1 MKPIS
6 ISKRPHEVF
15 LAMSLF
21 VLTVSPTAAAGPEP
35 GLNIDLASMGCADD
49 CGPGAQGGGPGGQFG
64 GPGGPFGGPGGQF
77 GGPGGQFGGPG
88 GQFGGP
94 GGQFG
99 GPGGPGGQFGGPGG
113 RGQSFAHGRMGPMGL
128 PLAAVDLTDDQMEK
142 LAKLRDDTTDK
153 AAPIGIKLQTLEREF
168 RSGLAQSELNQA
180 ELKRLSNE
188 ISAQKQA
195 MDSLMRDNML
205 KTAELLTPEQRQAM
219 KQSMNRAEFGAGFGK
234 RLSAGNDGAPKAT
247 SSKKVER

>member
-21 VLTVSPTAAAGPEP
+21 VLTASPTAAAGPEP

-64 GPGGPFGGPGGQF
+64 GPGG
-77 GGPGGQFGGPG
+77 
-88 GQFGGP
+88 QFGGP

-99 GPGGPGGQFGGPGG
+99 GPGGPFGGPGGPGG
-113 RGQSFAHGRMGPMGL
+113 RGQSFSPGRMGPMGL
-128 PLAAVDLTDDQMEK
+128 PLAAVDLTDEQMEK

>member
-1 MKPIS
+1 MQESEDATVKPIS

-21 VLTVSPTAAAGPEP
+21 VLTASPTAAAGPEP

-64 GPGGPFGGPGGQF
+64 GPGG
-77 GGPGGQFGGPG
+77 
-88 GQFGGP
+88 QFGGP

-99 GPGGPGGQFGGPGG
+99 GPGGPFGGPGGPGG
-113 RGQSFAHGRMGPMGL
+113 RGQSFSPGRMGPMGL
-128 PLAAVDLTDDQMEK
+128 PLAAVDLTDEQMEK

>member
-49 CGPGAQGGGPGGQFG
+49 CGPGAQG
-64 GPGGPFGGPGGQF
+64 
-77 GGPGGQFGGPG
+77 
-88 GQFGGP
+88 GGP

>member
-1 MKPIS
+1 MQESEDATVKPIS

-21 VLTVSPTAAAGPEP
+21 VLTASPTAAAGPEP
-35 GLNIDLASMGCADD
+35 GLNLDLASMGCADD
-49 CGPGAQGGGPGGQFG
+49 CGPGAQGG

-88 GQFGGP
+88 GPFGGP
-94 GGQFG
+94 
-99 GPGGPGGQFGGPGG
+99 GGPGG
-113 RGQSFAHGRMGPMGL
+113 RGQSFSPGRMGPMGL
-128 PLAAVDLTDDQMEK
+128 PLAAVDLTDEQMEK

>member
-1 MKPIS
+1 
-6 ISKRPHEVF
+6 
-15 LAMSLF
+15 
-21 VLTVSPTAAAGPEP
+21 
-35 GLNIDLASMGCADD
+35 
-49 CGPGAQGGGPGGQFG
+49 
-64 GPGGPFGGPGGQF
+64 
-77 GGPGGQFGGPG
+77 
-88 GQFGGP
+88 
-94 GGQFG
+94 
-99 GPGGPGGQFGGPGG
+99 
-113 RGQSFAHGRMGPMGL
+113 MGL
-128 PLAAVDLTDDQMEK
+128 PLAAVDLTDEQMEK

>member
-1 MKPIS
+1 MQESEDATVKPIS

-21 VLTVSPTAAAGPEP
+21 VLTASPTAAAGPEP
-35 GLNIDLASMGCADD
+35 GLNLDLASMGCADD
-49 CGPGAQGGGPGGQFG
+49 CGPGAQGG

-94 GGQFG
+94 GGPFG
-99 GPGGPGGQFGGPGG
+99 GPGGPGG
-113 RGQSFAHGRMGPMGL
+113 RGQSFSPGRMGPMGL
-128 PLAAVDLTDDQMEK
+128 PLAAVDLTDEQMEK